1 MANLP
6 KWVDDAVTFFVDNML
21 TRPGFIL
28 LILLL
33 IVLLIETTV
42 VGGGKGRR

>member
-1 MANLP
+1 LANLP
-6 KWVDDAVTFFVDNML
+6 KWLDDAVTFIVDHML

-42 VGGGKGRR
+42 VSGGKGRR